1 MPTRPAARAEK
12 IEKNLLAEFGAV
24 IHGAELRKIL
34 GYRTGNAFRQAV
46 HRKTLPIRT
55 FFEPHRRGRC
65 AASADVAAWIASLQ
79 VEDFEPKVML
89 EKGVEP

>member
-1 MPTRPAARAEK
+1 MPMRSPRAEE
-12 IEKNLLAEFGAV
+12 IEKNLLAQFGAV
-24 IHGAELRKIL
+24 ICGAELRRIL

-65 AASADVAAWIASLQ
+65 AASADVAIWMASLQ
-79 VEDFEPKVML
+79 AESFEPKNAGM
-89 EKGVEP
+89 GGEP

>member
-1 MPTRPAARAEK
+1 MLTRPSRADE
-12 IEKNLLAEFGAV
+12 IQKNLLAQFGAV

-46 HRKTLPIRT
+46 HRKTLPVRT

-65 AASADVAAWIASLQ
+65 AASADVAIWMASLQ
-79 VEDFEPKVML
+79 AESIEPNNAG
-89 EKGVEP
+89 KGVEP